1 MIQVGEG
8 VCLRLRQKA
17 ISGQGKRVMRVL
29 IFSEELLQSGI
40 LLLLVSG
47 VRILHKALALS
58 DESLFC
64 ISSVSVLTGSR

>member
-8 VCLRLRQKA
+8 VCLWMRQKA
-17 ISGQGKRVMRVL
+17 VSGQGKIVMRVL
-29 IFSEELLQSGI
+29 IFSEDLLQGWI

-47 VRILHKALALS
+47 VRIHHKALALS

-64 ISSVSVLTGSR
+64 ISSVSVLTGSM